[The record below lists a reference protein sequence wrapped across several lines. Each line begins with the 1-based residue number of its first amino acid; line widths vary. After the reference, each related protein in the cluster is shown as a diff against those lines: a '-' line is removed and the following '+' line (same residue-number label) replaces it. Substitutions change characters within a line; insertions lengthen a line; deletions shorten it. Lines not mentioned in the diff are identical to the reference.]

1 MNRKRIANGREMQ
14 FTKEEREQIIRTLRV
29 LCEARAHFWDA
40 LRAVEVARGNV
51 ELEADSNDLEGVLA
65 AELGQPPT
73 ASALSDDDV
82 WEAFLD
88 EVAVHFST
96 RRDTL
101 EEAR

>member
-1 MNRKRIANGREMQ
+1 MQ
-14 FTKEEREQIIRTLRV
+14 FSKEEREQIIRTLRV

-40 LRAVEVARGNV
+40 LRAVEDARGNV
-51 ELEADSNDLEGVLA
+51 ELETDSNDLEGILA

-88 EVAVHFST
+88 EVAVRFST